1 VRTILLR
8 SDAGDS
14 VDLDEDA
21 LSGALLGRVDPRFPH
36 TAGHVGEPL
45 GRSRVLEDLVTFLH
59 VGETVVEQRE
69 HVGSDLFAEAV
80 AGAEVLVDPD
90 LHGGVLS
97 SIPRSYVAGVSGV
110 TDFIFAVKAKGP
122 NISPQF
128 LNRPHGQF
136 LVVKVPRGA
145 QRPGVGCAASAR
157 PQWEVVTWPPSTSNA
172 SESTNARSA
181 SFSSRRR
188 RWRKRS
194 SSCAAGSRT
203 LRSGS
208 ARSRNACS
216 R

>member
-1 VRTILLR
+1 MTIVLR

-21 LSGALLGRVDPRFPH
+21 LSGALLGRLDHRFLH
-36 TAGHVGEPL
+36 ATGNVGEAL
-45 GRSRVLEDLVTFLH
+45 GPARVLEDLVAFLH

-122 NISPQF
+122 NISRQF
-128 LNRPHGQF
+128 VKRP
-136 LVVKVPRGA
+136 
-145 QRPGVGCAASAR
+145 
-157 PQWEVVTWPPSTSNA
+157 
-172 SESTNARSA
+172 
-181 SFSSRRR
+181 
-188 RWRKRS
+188 
-194 SSCAAGSRT
+194 
-203 LRSGS
+203 
-208 ARSRNACS
+208 
-216 R
+216 